1 MTLLDAPKF
10 DAARERRKALILRIS
25 AAALLVLFVAWWLVA
40 GRPIDW
46 PWNWNHY
53 LFGRAKVNAF
63 LTAVEANDLAKA
75 YGIWVNDKDWQ
86 QHLSAF
92 NANPYDRFLASKGY
106 AGKADSLD
114 KNLAKRLAREYG
126 EAVHDKDWQRQQTE
140 LNTYPFSRFQD
151 DWSSTSPDNEYGA
164 IKSHRIALAGRY
176 GNGVLVAIFINGR
189 KSDALDL
196 AYDPSSGQLSFAPPG
211 VNLYLGP

>member
-10 DAARERRKALILRIS
+10 DAARDKRRQRILQIS
-25 AAALLVLFVAWWLVA
+25 AGALLVLLVAWWLVA
-40 GRPIDW
+40 GRPVDW

-53 LFGRAKVNAF
+53 LFGRAKVNSF

-86 QHLSAF
+86 QHTAQHS
-92 NANPYDRFLASKGY
+92 
-106 AGKADSLD
+106 
-114 KNLAKRLAREYG
+114 
-126 EAVHDKDWQRQQTE
+126 V
-140 LNTYPFSRFQD
+140 YPFARFQD

-164 IKSHRIALAGRY
+164 IKSHQIVLAGRY
-176 GNGVLVAIFINGR
+176 GNGVLVAILINGR

-196 AYDPSSGQLSFAPPG
+196 AYDPSTGQLSFSPPG